1 MDTNESL
8 PGPDLTQGVAAS
20 ELVEARP
27 LLGHVGEQ
35 AVMLV
40 RQGGVVHAIA
50 ATCTHY
56 GGPLAEGLIAE
67 GTVRCPWHHACFNLA
82 TGAVLAPPALAPLD
96 CWEVNADGGVLRV
109 GVRRERP
116 APSKPPYSPKSVVI
130 VGGGAAA
137 EAAASAL
144 REFGYDGP
152 VTVLTADSAPPVDRP
167 NLSKDYLAGKAQE
180 SWLWLRED
188 DYWGRQRIELR
199 LKRRVVSLELAQR
212 QVVCADGETLAF
224 DALLLATGATP
235 RRLDIAGAR
244 APHVHLL
251 RTLHHCQSIIAAVQG
266 GARRVAMIGASFIG
280 LEVAA
285 ALRERGAAVEV
296 IAPEEAPLA
305 RVFGPRL
312 AAAIAARHRAMGTGL
327 HLGRKPL
334 AIHAD
339 AVELDDGTR
348 VAADLVVMG
357 VGVQPADD
365 LAHAAGLAVD
375 RGIVVD
381 ARLQTSAPGV
391 YAAGDVA
398 RFPDPFGACGMVR
411 IEHWA
416 VAQAQGR
423 LVARNMLGF
432 DEAYRGVPFFWS
444 QHGDMSVSYVGH
456 AEAWDAIEESGDP
469 LRGDYL
475 CRFLKEGR
483 VLAVA
488 SVGRDLDSLREEMAL
503 QKACL
508 LQA

>member
-1 MDTNESL
+1 MDNDDRV
-8 PGPDLTQGVAAS
+8 PGPDLTQGVAAD
-20 ELVEARP
+20 ELAEGQP

-40 RQGGVVHAIA
+40 RQGAAVHAIA

-56 GGPLAEGLIAE
+56 GGPLAEGLVAA
-67 GTVRCPWHHACFNLA
+67 GTVRCPWHHACFDLA

-96 CWEVNADGGVLRV
+96 CWAVSAERGVLRV
-109 GVRRERP
+109 GARRERP
-116 APSKPPYSPKSVVI
+116 APPKPLYSPKSVVI
-130 VGGGAAA
+130 VGGGAAGD
-137 EAAASAL
+137 AAASAL
-144 REFGYDGP
+144 REFGYEGP
-152 VTVLTADSAPPVDRP
+152 VTLLTADSAPPVDRP

-180 SWLWLRED
+180 SWLWLRTD
-188 DYWGRQRIELR
+188 DYWAQQRIELR
-199 LKRRVVSLELAQR
+199 LKRRALNLDLTQR
-212 QVVCADGETLAF
+212 HVVCTDGETIAF
-224 DALLLATGATP
+224 DTLLLATGGTP
-235 RRLDIAGAR
+235 RRLDIPGAR

-251 RTLHHCQSIIAAVQG
+251 RTLYHCQSIIETVQA
-266 GARRVAMIGASFIG
+266 GAQRVAVIGASFIG

-285 ALRERGAAVEV
+285 ALRERGAEVDV

-312 AAAIAARHRAMGTGL
+312 AAAIAARHRAMGTRL
-327 HLGRKPL
+327 HLGRKPV
-334 AIHAD
+334 AIQAD

-348 VAADLVVMG
+348 VPADLVVMG

-375 RGIVVD
+375 RGILVD

-398 RFPDPFGACGMVR
+398 RFPDPFGVAGMVR

-432 DEAYRGVPFFWS
+432 DAAYQDVPFFWS

-456 AEAWDAIEESGDP
+456 AEVWDAIEESGDP

-475 CRFLKEGR
+475 CRFLSQGR

-488 SVGRDLDSLREEMAL
+488 SVGRDLDSLREELAL

-508 LQA
+508 LHA